1 MENELNTHLQWEQ
14 LLKKNKERQ
23 QQDEDSDTR
32 KHNFVESVQE
42 VKSIV
47 SKLVFNVGGSDAG
60 AARLQKQ
67 SQETG
72 HAFTYMGT
80 SEVNLSPTERPS
92 TTMISIEN
100 CQDTVEL
107 VSPLLMMRGN
117 KEPVNPYYTSIQT
130 AQMEL
135 VSPLKKA
142 VNPIHEILSD

>member
-23 QQDEDSDTR
+23 QQDENSDTR

-42 VKSIV
+42 VKSIL
-47 SKLVFNVGGSDAG
+47 SKPVLNVGGSDG
-60 AARLQKQ
+60 GSARLQKQ

-72 HAFTYMGT
+72 HALSYMGT
-80 SEVNLSPTERPS
+80 SEVNLSATERPS

-107 VSPLLMMRGN
+107 MSPLLMTRGN
-117 KEPVNPYYTSIQT
+117 KEPVNPYYTSIQA
-130 AQMEL
+130 AQMEP
-135 VSPLKKA
+135 VSSLKKA
-142 VNPIHEILSD
+142 VDPIH